1 MRQQRG
7 IAYLPIVIAL
17 IIVAAVG
24 GWWYY
29 HHLQTAKQAAASQF
43 ITANV
48 YRGDIQYTIN
58 ASGSLRPIKTVEVG
72 AQVSGEISKLNV
84 EIGDVVKKGAAIA
97 EIDARTKENA
107 KKNYVAQLS
116 SYQAEL
122 ATDKAEL
129 TKNQLAYHRART
141 LYQRGAGSKEDLE
154 TAQAALDSAK
164 NQVTQTQANITQ
176 SELDISNAD
185 VDLGYTKVTAPIAG
199 TVIAVPV
206 EQGQTVNATQSTPT
220 IAIIADTSVMTVK
233 TEIAEADVAEVKA
246 GLPVSFTLLGK
257 DSNIYHG
264 TLKSIDP
271 APKEIS
277 DDDTFSSDD
286 AVYYY
291 GDIDVKNPNGL
302 LRYGMTATVTI
313 NVSEAKNVLIVPMTA
328 LNDGADG
335 QSTVQVMDKNGK
347 VHSQKVSVGL
357 EDGVHAEIKSGLKEG
372 EKVIVSNASA
382 ATTQTMRG
390 PQGPF

>member
-7 IAYLPIVIAL
+7 IAYLPIIIAL
-17 IIVAAVG
+17 LIAAALG

-29 HHLQTAKQAAASQF
+29 HHQQAAKQAAANRF
-43 ITANV
+43 ITTTV
-48 YRGDIQYTIN
+48 QRGDIHYTIN

-84 EIGDVVKKGAAIA
+84 EIGDVVKKGDLVA
-97 EIDARTKENA
+97 EIDARTQENA
-107 KKNYVAQLS
+107 KKNYLAQLS

-122 ATDKAEL
+122 ATAKAEL
-129 TKNQLAYHRART
+129 TKNQLAYNRART

-185 VDLGYTKVTAPIAG
+185 VDLGYTKVTAPVSG

-206 EQGQTVNATQSTPT
+206 EEGQTVNAVQSTPT
-220 IAIIADTSVMTVK
+220 LAIIADTSTMTVK

-246 GLPVSFTLLGK
+246 GMPVTFTLLGK
-257 DSNIYHG
+257 NSKTYQGKLD
-264 TLKSIDP
+264 KIDP

-291 GDIDVKNPNGL
+291 GDINVKNPNGL

-313 NVSEAKNVLIVPMTA
+313 NVSDAKNVLIVPMTA
-328 LNDGADG
+328 LNDAADG
-335 QSTVQVMDKNGK
+335 KTTVQVMDASGK
-347 VHSQKVSVGL
+347 VHSQAVTVGL
-357 EDGVHAEIKSGLKEG
+357 EDGVHVEIKSGLKEG
-372 EKVIVSNASA
+372 EKVVISDASMA
-382 ATTQTMRG
+382 QTRSRG
-390 PQGPF
+390 PF